1 MRTVILKEKQGKDD
15 IYIAFVGK
23 FMLGFTLLLL
33 FVGKTPTETLLGI
46 TLSILS
52 GIRDNCA
59 QSYRDK
65 G

>member
-1 MRTVILKEKQGKDD
+1 M
-15 IYIAFVGK
+15 YIASVGK
-23 FMLGFTLLLL
+23 FMLGFTFSLL

-46 TLSILS
+46 TRSILS
-52 GIRDNCA
+52 GIKDNCA